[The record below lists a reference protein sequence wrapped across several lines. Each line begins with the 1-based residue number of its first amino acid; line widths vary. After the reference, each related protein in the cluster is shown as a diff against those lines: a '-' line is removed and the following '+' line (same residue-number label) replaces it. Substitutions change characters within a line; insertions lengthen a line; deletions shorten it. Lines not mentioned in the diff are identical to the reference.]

1 MKVYSELT
9 QEEEEEGG
17 GGFMN
22 VCAMT
27 MQRDAFLARFGNR
40 KHNTS
45 LHSQQNKHQACN
57 ESRSNCLNTRAR
69 PTHPPPHC
77 VSLE

>member
-40 KHNTS
+40 KHNTTQHKS
-45 LHSQQNKHQACN
+45 SFTTEQTSGVQ
-57 ESRSNCLNTRAR
+57 
-69 PTHPPPHC
+69 
-77 VSLE
+77 

>member
-40 KHNTS
+40 KHNTTQVFIHNRTNIRRAMS
-45 LHSQQNKHQACN
+45 LDQ
-57 ESRSNCLNTRAR
+57 T
-69 PTHPPPHC
+69 
-77 VSLE
+77 V